1 MSKLRIFCDVRLNE
15 AELLDLRE
23 KVAPHEVLTPTR
35 LAHSVMAESES
46 ETALLSAD
54 IAVGQP
60 APSAVLAA
68 PHLRWLQITT
78 AGFTRYDTPEFRAG
92 VAARQIIVSNA
103 SDVYSDACA
112 EHVFAFM
119 LAQSRH
125 LPESLRDHST
135 PGSPEWHRLRQSC
148 VPLRGQKVAI
158 LGYGTIAERLIEML
172 APFQMEITAMRR
184 RPRGDEAVPI
194 VSLDGLPGILATAN
208 HVVNILPAN
217 AESDLFISTGR
228 LAQMK
233 AGAVFYNI
241 GRGATV
247 DQNALLVALRS
258 GHIAAAWLDVTD
270 PEPLSD
276 DHPLRSAPTCFITP
290 HVAGGHQDETQT
302 IITHFLTNLRRYESN
317 EALRN
322 RVM

>member
-15 AELLDLRE
+15 AELRSLRE
-23 KVAPHEVLTPTR
+23 KVAPHEVLTPSR
-35 LAHSVMAESES
+35 LSHSVMAESES
-46 ETALLSAD
+46 DTALLSAD

-60 APSAVLAA
+60 APAAVLAS
-68 PHLRWLQITT
+68 PNLRWVQITT

-92 VAARQIIVSNA
+92 VAARQIVVSNS

-119 LAQSRH
+119 LAQARH
-125 LPESLRDHST
+125 LPESLQDRSA
-135 PGSPEWHRLRQSC
+135 PGSAGWDHLRQSC

-172 APFQMEITAMRR
+172 APFQMEIVAMRR
-184 RPRGDEAVPI
+184 RPRGDESVPV
-194 VSLDGLPGILATAN
+194 VSLNGLSEILATAD
-208 HVVNILPAN
+208 HVINILPAN
-217 AESDLFISTGR
+217 AESDRFISTGR

-233 AGAVFYNI
+233 FGAVFYNI

-247 DQNALLVALRS
+247 DQDALLASLHS
-258 GHIAAAWLDVTD
+258 GHLAAAWLDVTD
-270 PEPLSD
+270 PEPLPD
-276 DHPLRSAPTCFITP
+276 NHPLRAEPHCFITP

-302 IITHFLTNLRRYESN
+302 IIEHFLANLRRYEN
-317 EALRN
+317 GEDLRN
-322 RVM
+322 RVI